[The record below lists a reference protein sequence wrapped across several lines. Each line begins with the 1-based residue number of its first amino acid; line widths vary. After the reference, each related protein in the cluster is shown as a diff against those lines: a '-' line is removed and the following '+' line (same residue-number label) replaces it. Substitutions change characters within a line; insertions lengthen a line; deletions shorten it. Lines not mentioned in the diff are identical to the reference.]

1 MYDPAEAQCVPSLG
15 IALALKLQL
24 IESNGLFCGNAEEI
38 DGARGGIHQGLQ
50 SGFARLLHRFG
61 SRAPFCSALACGVR
75 RHWATIPAA
84 SFKPTTEDTLMIN
97 KQFLEDLTQQLTR
110 LLPQAEAAGEEARKA
125 MAAVLQKAFAS
136 LDLLTRDE
144 FEAQSAA
151 LARAEERLA
160 QLEQEVA
167 RLEALMKEQGKA

>member
-1 MYDPAEAQCVPSLG
+1 
-15 IALALKLQL
+15 
-24 IESNGLFCGNAEEI
+24 
-38 DGARGGIHQGLQ
+38 
-50 SGFARLLHRFG
+50 
-61 SRAPFCSALACGVR
+61 
-75 RHWATIPAA
+75 
-84 SFKPTTEDTLMIN
+84 MIN
-97 KQFLEDLTQQLTR
+97 KQFFEDMTQQLSR

-125 MAAVLQKAFAS
+125 MAAVLQKGFAS

-160 QLEQEVA
+160 QLELEVA

>member
-1 MYDPAEAQCVPSLG
+1 
-15 IALALKLQL
+15 
-24 IESNGLFCGNAEEI
+24 
-38 DGARGGIHQGLQ
+38 
-50 SGFARLLHRFG
+50 
-61 SRAPFCSALACGVR
+61 
-75 RHWATIPAA
+75 
-84 SFKPTTEDTLMIN
+84 MIN

-110 LLPQAEAAGEEARKA
+110 LLPQAEAAGEEARTA

>member
-1 MYDPAEAQCVPSLG
+1 
-15 IALALKLQL
+15 
-24 IESNGLFCGNAEEI
+24 
-38 DGARGGIHQGLQ
+38 
-50 SGFARLLHRFG
+50 
-61 SRAPFCSALACGVR
+61 
-75 RHWATIPAA
+75 
-84 SFKPTTEDTLMIN
+84 MIN

-167 RLEALMKEQGKA
+167 RLEALMKEEGKA

>member
-1 MYDPAEAQCVPSLG
+1 
-15 IALALKLQL
+15 
-24 IESNGLFCGNAEEI
+24 
-38 DGARGGIHQGLQ
+38 
-50 SGFARLLHRFG
+50 
-61 SRAPFCSALACGVR
+61 
-75 RHWATIPAA
+75 
-84 SFKPTTEDTLMIN
+84 MIN

-167 RLEALMKEQGKA
+167 RLEALMKERGKA

>member
-1 MYDPAEAQCVPSLG
+1 
-15 IALALKLQL
+15 
-24 IESNGLFCGNAEEI
+24 
-38 DGARGGIHQGLQ
+38 
-50 SGFARLLHRFG
+50 
-61 SRAPFCSALACGVR
+61 
-75 RHWATIPAA
+75 
-84 SFKPTTEDTLMIN
+84 MIN
-97 KQFLEDLTQQLTR
+97 KQFFEDMTQQLTR

-125 MAAVLQKAFAS
+125 MAAVLQKGFAS

-151 LARAEERLA
+151 LARAEERLT